1 LGFPLGP
8 DERVPLALSLA
19 RLRVAD
25 LEHDGPGAGRA
36 FANLTPHRFA
46 CLFLNAATLQ
56 AFEQNFD
63 VLRRPGA
70 NYKRGA
76 TAFATEEF
84 GIGAHGEGQLQ
95 PYRLDQAGWR
105 ENHLDLAVR
114 RNTKVQSEMWPAPA
128 WMRQWRWRGARP
140 RGLVARVGLVSSL
153 VSATRGCEPRRMV
166 TMVAVTA
173 GRRRLAAPIVAP
185 LLDHRHTLPVD
196 VLASQFGKI
205 RHGRRPRELDAH
217 DFIPKTFSGDRILFY
232 RA

>member
-114 RNTKVQSEMWPAPA
+114 RNTKFSPKC
-128 WMRQWRWRGARP
+128 GRP
-140 RGLVARVGLVSSL
+140 RHGCDNGDGVAPGRAASSR
-153 VSATRGCEPRRMV
+153 VSAWCRAWSRLREDASP
-166 TMVAVTA
+166 A
-173 GRRRLAAPIVAP
+173 GWSPWLLSRLVGVGSRRLSSRRSSTIDIPF
-185 LLDHRHTLPVD
+185 LLMD
-196 VLASQFGKI
+196 
-205 RHGRRPRELDAH
+205 
-217 DFIPKTFSGDRILFY
+217 
-232 RA
+232 